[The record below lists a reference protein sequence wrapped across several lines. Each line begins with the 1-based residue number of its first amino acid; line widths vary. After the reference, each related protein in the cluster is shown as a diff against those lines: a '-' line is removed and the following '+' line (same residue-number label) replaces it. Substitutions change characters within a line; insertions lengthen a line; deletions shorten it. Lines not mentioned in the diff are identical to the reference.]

1 MSNDKSTA
9 AVPAEPVAWTLR
21 KTLDKGET
29 TTRAYLWFKNPQNTA
44 WAPLYAAPQPVPAP
58 AGMVLVPVEPTEAM
72 TRAAVV
78 YANGNAVYK
87 NVAAEALKIEE
98 GIYAEVYGA
107 MLAAA
112 PQATPPAKP
121 AHVPESR
128 FGNIEAAPATEAD
141 MAVYDS
147 IAAQYRR
154 ESVADQMAPI
164 YAAFG
169 ESAPP
174 AAPAPA
180 PVNQELLAALRSLL
194 RHAERV
200 QEVMDEECGIRFR
213 DDGPMGMAREAITRA
228 ESGAPAP
235 APQPL
240 TRQQITDLWNSPVP
254 LELLPAARMVE
265 RFARA
270 IERALGIT
278 GGTTG
283 AKQ

>member
-112 PQATPPAKP
+112 PQATPPSPDVKP
-121 AHVPESR
+121 SNVGQWCMSEDECR
-128 FGNIEAAPATEAD
+128 AAGID
-141 MAVYDS
+141 F
-147 IAAQYRR
+147 AAYERGVSDAA
-154 ESVADQMAPI
+154 E
-164 YAAFG
+164 AFG
-169 ESAPP
+169 R
-174 AAPAPA
+174 
-180 PVNQELLAALRSLL
+180 N
-194 RHAERV
+194 
-200 QEVMDEECGIRFR
+200 
-213 DDGPMGMAREAITRA
+213 
-228 ESGAPAP
+228 
-235 APQPL
+235 
-240 TRQQITDLWNSPVP
+240 
-254 LELLPAARMVE
+254 
-265 RFARA
+265 
-270 IERALGIT
+270 
-278 GGTTG
+278 
-283 AKQ
+283 K